1 MKTITMST
9 RYIMYVCKPYTP
21 VGAIPINST
30 LAPNWQ
36 NIKVL
41 AIFSPLCIPLCASFP
56 IYQKSR
62 SALKQV
68 WPASYSPLFMS
79 FNNNGSCCKM
89 FIFIILIP
97 YGIRKFHIV
106 QSPFV
111 EKFTPFLKFID
122 FFFCPF
128 PFLSTFFMLLLFK
141 CTLIYQ
147 LWQTLKANE
156 ISKWKLFTE
165 YTCSEKWQRGKHVC
179 NFFSKPLWKG
189 WRGLGPLM

>member
-21 VGAIPINST
+21 VGAIPIKST

-41 AIFSPLCIPLCASFP
+41 AIFSPLCIPLCAGFP

-62 SALKQV
+62 SALKQA

-79 FNNNGSCCKM
+79 FNNDGSCFKM

-97 YGIRKFHIV
+97 YGIRKFHRTIPV
-106 QSPFV
+106 CWKIHTFSQIHWFLFLSFSLPFYFFYASPF
-111 EKFTPFLKFID
+111 
-122 FFFCPF
+122 
-128 PFLSTFFMLLLFK
+128 
-141 CTLIYQ
+141 
-147 LWQTLKANE
+147 
-156 ISKWKLFTE
+156 
-165 YTCSEKWQRGKHVC
+165 
-179 NFFSKPLWKG
+179 
-189 WRGLGPLM
+189 

>member
-21 VGAIPINST
+21 VGAIPIKST

-141 CTLIYQ
+141 CTLIYI
-147 LWQTLKANE
+147 N
-156 ISKWKLFTE
+156 
-165 YTCSEKWQRGKHVC
+165 CGKHSKQMKYQNENCSLNIHVQK
-179 NFFSKPLWKG
+179 NDREGNTFVIFFQRLCERVDG
-189 WRGLGPLM
+189 D